1 MTDIWTD
8 RQTDG
13 QNYDSQDRASIAAS
27 RGKNPGYGPGD
38 QLQLRP
44 CTVAV
49 NPAPQQRGA
58 AQIAPEILDLFRYD
72 PTVHPVPHKSKTSRR
87 FGDHLVEQLFGV
99 FRLVA
104 SAAVVCVPPE
114 QAGFM
119 SDQALGSNRVPTN
132 LGTPRTF
139 QKAVFRFFLT
149 FWFIAVH
156 RYSHGRASL
165 KSEK

>member
-1 MTDIWTD
+1 VTDRWTD
-8 RQTDG
+8 RETDG

-27 RGKNPGYGPGD
+27 RGKNPGYGPGG

-44 CTVAV
+44 CTVVV

-58 AQIAPEILDLFRYD
+58 AQIAPEILDLFPYD
-72 PTVHPVPHKSKTSRR
+72 PTVHPVPHKLKTSRR

-104 SAAVVCVPPE
+104 SAAVVGAPPE

-119 SDQALGSNRVPTN
+119 SDQAVGSTN
-132 LGTPRTF
+132 LGTPRSKKQF
-139 QKAVFRFFLT
+139 
-149 FWFIAVH
+149 
-156 RYSHGRASL
+156 SGS
-165 KSEK
+165 S